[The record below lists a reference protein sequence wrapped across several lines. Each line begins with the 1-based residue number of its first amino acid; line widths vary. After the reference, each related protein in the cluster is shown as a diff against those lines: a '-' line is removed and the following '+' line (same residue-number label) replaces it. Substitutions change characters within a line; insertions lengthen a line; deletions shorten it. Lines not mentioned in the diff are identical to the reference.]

1 MARSL
6 VSCLVPCALITQLTA
21 CMQQS
26 EEPTAQTT
34 VVDRRG
40 QSEDPMAQATVVDR
54 REGQWAVVEHLKD
67 GRIERVPLSTLP
79 ADVRDGDV
87 LVRNQ
92 RAAELREL
100 LLTGQRSLRAS
111 AAHGSFSLEDPP
123 LTQPPASAS
132 QRAGSAPDVTEVTQA
147 LTAEGER

>member
-21 CMQQS
+21 CIQES
-26 EEPTAQTT
+26 EEPTA
-34 VVDRRG
+34 
-40 QSEDPMAQATVVDR
+40 PATVVDR
-54 REGQWAVVEHLKD
+54 REGDWAVVQHLKD

-123 LTQPPASAS
+123 PSQSREALQHAEASPAP
-132 QRAGSAPDVTEVTQA
+132 REVTQA

>member
-6 VSCLVPCALITQLTA
+6 VSCLVPCALITQLSG
-21 CMQQS
+21 CFQH
-26 EEPTAQTT
+26 
-34 VVDRRG
+34 VG
-40 QSEDPMAQATVVDR
+40 DPDAQATVVDR
-54 REGQWAVVEHLKD
+54 REGDWAVVQHLKD

-92 RAAELREL
+92 RADELRAL
-100 LLTGQRSLRAS
+100 LLGHQRTLRAS
-111 AAHGSFSLEDPP
+111 AARGSFSLEDA
-123 LTQPPASAS
+123 PATSPEIRG
-132 QRAGSAPDVTEVTQA
+132 QRAAPAPQVTEVTQA